1 MGHHPH
7 GGYEGRMRSARE
19 WVVAAEHLGGPPSIE
34 RGRDAVAL
42 GRWVAARAI
51 LEPLAAT
58 HVEASHLLLIAALW
72 IEDDDLV
79 APARSAIE
87 AALPA
92 EHPWRRNLA
101 VVDATRALER
111 NEIATARALVEPLLQ
126 IRDAEPELRA
136 SWLQFL
142 SNLERRENRAADA
155 VRMLRDAER
164 TLTDAYGKEDPR
176 VFPLL
181 AERAEIL
188 LDHDAVE
195 GQRVLERGR
204 ELARALRPEHHA
216 ALPLLLVELGWRRA
230 TGDEA
235 KALLAEVLVL
245 GEEALGASHP
255 TMSWLRVWM
264 VAERLHGDD
273 LHGALSLANHELGS
287 PGLRPAVR
295 LELLRTRAAI
305 HLRLGRTVQSRAD
318 LEDAE
323 ELSASSLRDQLP
335 KVLGELALVTILAD
349 ERDRAF
355 GHLRHRLQ
363 LLETLHGT
371 KAPPTLGT
379 RNAILHLLAGT
390 PDPAMVARS
399 LDSDSKQEPE
409 RGWAASGW
417 SALLFLGGFVVFLGW
432 ADAFALLAVVFLH
445 EAGHFVA
452 MRLFGYRDPRIY
464 FVPFLGAVTTGGL
477 PIEEQHAVRR
487 AIVALA
493 GPVPSLLLALL
504 ACFVLPVLPLE
515 GETTIVQR
523 TWLYAV
529 GLNYLNLLPLAP
541 LDGGKIVDTLVLH
554 RWPWARVAFALLSGG
569 VVVLVAVAANSP
581 VMFVF
586 GMFLVVVAA
595 TGVRRVRLDTVLQ
608 RALATLPGT
617 ERTRPTAQVGVLYEV
632 LHPLEKR
639 QGLSYIQRFRALT
652 HALGESVLVPTGHG
666 SRWALLG
673 AYGALLL
680 LSPLLLV
687 LASVLARR

>member
-1 MGHHPH
+1 
-7 GGYEGRMRSARE
+7 MRTAHE
-19 WVVAAEHLGGPPSIE
+19 WVVAARDLGGPPTIE

-42 GRWVAARAI
+42 GRWLEARAI
-51 LEPLAAT
+51 LEPLSEI
-58 HVEASHLLLIAALW
+58 EASHLLLTTALW
-72 IEDDDLV
+72 IEDDDLIG
-79 APARSAIE
+79 PCRQAIE
-87 AALPA
+87 SALPA

-111 NEIATARALVEPLLQ
+111 NDGAAARALVEPLLL
-126 IRDAEPELRA
+126 IAGAEPVLRA

-142 SNLERRENRAADA
+142 ANLEQRDGRHAEAVGLLRE
-155 VRMLRDAER
+155 AER
-164 TLTDAYGKEDPR
+164 IVTDAHGRDDPR

-181 AERAEIL
+181 AEQAEIL
-188 LDHDAVE
+188 LEHDAAE

-204 ELARALRPEHHA
+204 VLAQQLRPEHHA
-216 ALPLLLVELGWRRA
+216 ALPLLLVELGWRRS
-230 TGDEA
+230 TGDDA

-245 GEEALGASHP
+245 GEEALGAAHP
-255 TMSWLRVWM
+255 TLSWLRLWL

-273 LHGALSLANHELGS
+273 LAGALSLANEELAA

-305 HLRLGRTVQSRAD
+305 HLRLGRTLQSRAD

-335 KVLGELALVTILAD
+335 KVLGELALVTILSD
-349 ERDRAF
+349 ERDAAF

-363 LLETLHGT
+363 LLEALHGT

-390 PDPAMVARS
+390 PDAALVARS
-399 LDSDSKQEPE
+399 LDSDSRKEPE

-417 SALLFLGGFVVFLGW
+417 SAALFLAGFVLFLGW
-432 ADAFALLAVVFLH
+432 ADAVALLAVVFFH
-445 EAGHFVA
+445 EFGHFVA
-452 MRLFGYRDPRIY
+452 MRALGYRDPRIY

-477 PIEEQHAVRR
+477 PIEEQRAVRR

-493 GPVPSLLLALL
+493 GPVPSLVLALL
-504 ACFVLPVLPLE
+504 SCFVLPVLPID
-515 GETTIVQR
+515 GETSIVQR

-529 GLNYLNLLPLAP
+529 GLNYLNLLPLTP

-554 RWPWARVAFALLSGG
+554 RWPWARVAFALVSGG
-569 VVVLVAVAANSP
+569 VVVLTAVRTSSP
-581 VMFVF
+581 VMFAF
-586 GMFLVVVAA
+586 GVLLVVVAA
-595 TGVRRVRLDTVLQ
+595 TGIRRVRLDTVLQ
-608 RALATLPGT
+608 KALASLPGND
-617 ERTRPTAQVGVLYEV
+617 RSRPTAQVGVLYEV

-652 HALGESVLVPTGHG
+652 QAIGESVLVPSDQG
-666 SRWALLG
+666 SRLALLG

-680 LSPLLLV
+680 LSPVLLV
-687 LASVLARR
+687 LASILARP